1 MAICKFCGKECK
13 NRGLKQHERLCHKN
27 PDRDMALT
35 DILKKNGAD
44 TCRKINAR
52 IKNRNESTRRK
63 REFVC
68 QGCGKKFYLNLT
80 DNEVLYKKYRNRR
93 YCSPRCGK
101 IYTKPTVIS
110 PDTRKKI
117 SEGCRKHWAEYRK
130 THQHKKKEY
139 KILTCRIC
147 GKKYTVK
154 EYRSL
159 YYCSDICRN
168 IAYGKHRSGNK
179 KISEDTRMKLSL
191 AGQKSAKVQAEYR
204 RSRNEKY
211 FCSLCEEKFEHVEHN
226 IPMFNGW
233 DADVIVHDIKVA
245 VLWNGAWHYKKIT
258 DAHSLSQVQNRDRI
272 KIQEIEKAGYA
283 PYIIRDDGKYNP
295 KFVEE
300 QFQLFLKTFNIE

>member
-1 MAICKFCGKECK
+1 MECWFDSGLRYKSIFFHMTICKFCGKECK

-117 SEGCRKHWAEYRK
+117 SEGCSGERGFV
-130 THQHKKKEY
+130 Q
-139 KILTCRIC
+139 
-147 GKKYTVK
+147 V
-154 EYRSL
+154 
-159 YYCSDICRN
+159 SDICV
-168 IAYGKHRSGNK
+168 
-179 KISEDTRMKLSL
+179 
-191 AGQKSAKVQAEYR
+191 GQ
-204 RSRNEKY
+204 
-211 FCSLCEEKFEHVEHN
+211 EE
-226 IPMFNGW
+226 
-233 DADVIVHDIKVA
+233 
-245 VLWNGAWHYKKIT
+245 
-258 DAHSLSQVQNRDRI
+258 
-272 KIQEIEKAGYA
+272 
-283 PYIIRDDGKYNP
+283 
-295 KFVEE
+295 
-300 QFQLFLKTFNIE
+300 